1 MALCVVSYRPVI
13 IISELIMM
21 LDAQAI
27 LRIDI
32 TCSEVK
38 NEIKELEHALASFP
52 VLGRQWRL
60 RRYAQRDT
68 MGRYGFW
75 SGWPYRLWGC
85 GRITMVMMCPVDIIT
100 TRVAIVAWLATSLN
114 PLTCSVQGIDCEPLC
129 HCFPAVSSN
138 MSIRGK
144 NVCVFFLLGN
154 CKFGAAKCNYSH
166 SISCAPICGVD

>member
-52 VLGRQWRL
+52 VLGRQ
-60 RRYAQRDT
+60 
-68 MGRYGFW
+68 
-75 SGWPYRLWGC
+75 
-85 GRITMVMMCPVDIIT
+85 
-100 TRVAIVAWLATSLN
+100 
-114 PLTCSVQGIDCEPLC
+114 
-129 HCFPAVSSN
+129 
-138 MSIRGK
+138 
-144 NVCVFFLLGN
+144 
-154 CKFGAAKCNYSH
+154 
-166 SISCAPICGVD
+166 